1 MIYIP
6 LPVVAAFDK
15 MVASPTESKEVVR
28 GRILSLQERME
39 KMQQV
44 DCPVKHHFS
53 GDSYAREILLP
64 AGSLV
69 IGKIHRHSHVNV
81 ISQGECM
88 VLTEDGVRHLK
99 APLTFI
105 SMPETKRV
113 VYAITDVI
121 WTTIHVT
128 RETDLEKIENYVI
141 APTYNDLDPS
151 LLLEAIK

>member
-1 MIYIP
+1 MNAI
-6 LPVVAAFDK
+6 
-15 MVASPTESKEVVR
+15 SEVFSDLIAHPEAGTPIIR
-28 GRILSLQERME
+28 ERILSLQDMMLELE
-39 KMQQV
+39 QV

-121 WTTIHVT
+121 WTTVHVT
-128 RETDLEKIENYVI
+128 SETDLEKIENYVI
-141 APTYNDLDPS
+141 APTYNDLDPN
-151 LLLEAIK
+151 LLLEEVKCLG

>member
-1 MIYIP
+1 MNALKVFSDLVA
-6 LPVVAAFDK
+6 LPEAGTPVIR
-15 MVASPTESKEVVR
+15 E
-28 GRILSLQERME
+28 RILSLQDRLLELE
-39 KMQQV
+39 QV

-121 WTTIHVT
+121 WTTVHVT
-128 RETDLEKIENYVI
+128 SETDLEKVENYVI
-141 APTYNDLDPS
+141 APTYNDLDPNV
-151 LLLEAIK
+151 LLEAIK